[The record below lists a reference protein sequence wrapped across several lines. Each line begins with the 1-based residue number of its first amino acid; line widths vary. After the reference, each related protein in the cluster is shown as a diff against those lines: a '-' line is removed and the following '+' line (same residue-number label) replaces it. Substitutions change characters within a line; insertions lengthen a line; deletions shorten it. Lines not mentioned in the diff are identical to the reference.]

1 MDGWINGWLGMGWIN
16 EWMNRWVDGW
26 LNRCVRFLG
35 EANEW
40 MDGLMVYIIDP

>member
-1 MDGWINGWLGMGWIN
+1 M
-16 EWMNRWVDGW
+16 DGW

-35 EANEW
+35 EVIEW